1 MTEKNDINNSMIRL
15 FESMKRYYIKTT
27 KIDNKITFR
36 NKII

>member
-15 FESMKRYYIKTT
+15 FESTKRYYIKTN
-27 KIDNKITFR
+27 KIDNKIIFR